1 MSGIAKLT
9 PYPVY
14 KPSGVEWPGEVP
26 EHWEVLPL
34 KRIGWFSVC
43 VGSYFGTKIFQS
55 AWFPGCPNPQL
66 SG

>member
-26 EHWEVLPL
+26 EHWEVRLRTTVNSCTNGVWGGEPDGRHEL
-34 KRIGWFSVC
+34 LLRAC
-43 VGSYFGTKIFQS
+43 R
-55 AWFPGCPNPQL
+55 
-66 SG
+66 